1 MIDFLKGKLQ
11 TRSING
17 FTLLACCLSILLF
30 VNVSAVRAVES
41 SQRATVAFALGGG
54 GTRGLAHIGV
64 LKVLVEEGIPIDAI
78 AGTSMGAL
86 VGGLY
91 CAGLSPGQIE
101 EIFKHKSIVHAFYT
115 VPISVRLALIPVFLL
130 PHLFGYHPYDG
141 LYRGNKFAKYVG
153 SLTPAGKK
161 DLENLSPKFWAI
173 ASNLLDGEPYSIK
186 TGDLGRAVQASSA
199 VPALRRPLEW
209 QGQLLVDGGIIEN
222 VPTKHALQMGCDFV
236 VAVDVDDRVM
246 PVTKEKFRKIGSV
259 SNRAIDMNLQ
269 KIDEPQ
275 LALADAVIHPDL
287 RGIHLL
293 SRKQK
298 DVQRAIAAGEEAAKF
313 SVPYLKMQ
321 LAEVQER
328 KDKEF
333 KAKQPDAGESSS
345 NFNPVTADPIA
356 ERK

>member
-1 MIDFLKGKLQ
+1 MPLPAQ
-11 TRSING
+11 
-17 FTLLACCLSILLF
+17 
-30 VNVSAVRAVES
+30 
-41 SQRATVAFALGGG
+41 
-54 GTRGLAHIGV
+54 
-64 LKVLVEEGIPIDAI
+64 
-78 AGTSMGAL
+78 
-86 VGGLY
+86 
-91 CAGLSPGQIE
+91 
-101 EIFKHKSIVHAFYT
+101 
-115 VPISVRLALIPVFLL
+115 VPISVRLALIPVFIL

-141 LYRGNKFAKYVG
+141 LYRGNKFAKYVA
-153 SLTPAGKK
+153 SLAPADKK
-161 DLENLSPKFWAI
+161 DLESLSPKFWVI
-173 ASNLLDGEPYSIK
+173 ASNLLDGEPYVIK

-209 QGQLLVDGGIIEN
+209 QGQLLVDGGVIEN
-222 VPTKHALQMGCDFV
+222 VPTKHAAQMGCDFV

-259 SNRAIDMNLQ
+259 SNRALDMNLQ

-298 DVQRAIAAGEEAAKF
+298 DVQRAIAAGEEAARF

-321 LAEVQER
+321 LAEAQSR

-333 KAKQPDAGESSS
+333 KAKQSEPGKASS
-345 NFNPVTADPIA
+345 NDNLLKSEPIA
-356 ERK
+356 ERE